1 MFFALSKILA
11 FVLKPI
17 NIVLILVGFG
27 YFSPSARRRA
37 RWFRW
42 AFLLLL
48 FWSNRWVLNQVAHY
62 YERGYR
68 SIESIETPYE
78 TGILLGGFTN
88 LKSGGPILNFS
99 QASNRL
105 TTTLE
110 LYRQGKIK
118 RILISGGNGA
128 LFDNNPPESEVV
140 ADWLRRVG
148 VPDSVLLIENRSRN
162 TYENALCSR
171 ALIDSLHLGQ
181 RHLLIT
187 SAWHLPR
194 AGACFRRVGLPCH
207 ELGTDYFYDRYAG
220 NNPWR
225 WIEPSWEPLMQWEA
239 LLKEWIGYGVYW
251 LKGYV

>member
-11 FVLKPI
+11 FVLKPV
-17 NIVLILVGFG
+17 NIVVVLAGLGFWSRSV
-27 YFSPSARRRA
+27 YRKRRFFH
-37 RWFRW
+37 WS
-42 AFLLLL
+42 FLLLL
-48 FWSNRWVLNQVAHY
+48 LWTNRWVINQVAGC

-68 SIESIETPYE
+68 SIDSIDTPYE

-88 LKSGGPILNFS
+88 LKSAGPILNFS

-110 LYRQGKIK
+110 LYHQGKIK

-128 LFDNNPPESEVV
+128 LLDKNPPESEVV
-140 ADWLRRVG
+140 AQWLRSVG
-148 VPDSVLLIENRSRN
+148 VPDSAIITETISRN
-162 TYENALCSR
+162 TYENALFSKQ
-171 ALIDSLHLGQ
+171 LVDSLHLGT

-194 AGACFRRVGLPCH
+194 ASACFRRVGFPCD
-207 ELGTDYFYDRYAG
+207 ELGTDYFHDRYEG

-239 LLKEWIGYGVYW
+239 LMKEWVGYVVYW
-251 LKGYV
+251 LRGYV